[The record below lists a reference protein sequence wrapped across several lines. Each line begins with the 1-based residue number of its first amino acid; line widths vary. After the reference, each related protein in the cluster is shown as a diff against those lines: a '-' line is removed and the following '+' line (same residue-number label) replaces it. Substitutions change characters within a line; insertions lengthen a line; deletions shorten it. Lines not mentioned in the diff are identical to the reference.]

1 MNGMFQSIKAA
12 DLLNSN
18 NRKLAEK
25 VATLWDRVVAPE
37 EQYME
42 RGSVILVDFGHWL
55 DQKAWTDD
63 HGYFLKVRLAPLDK
77 HKLHVQNRGMAVI
90 RGFKAMFGDGE
101 CETMVDNPHAFET
114 GSEETVTVVVKT
126 GFNMIGD

>member
-25 VATLWDRVVAPE
+25 VAGLWDRCVAPE

-55 DQKAWTDD
+55 NQSAWTDET
-63 HGYFLKVRLAPLDK
+63 GFFLKFRLAPLDRK
-77 HKLHVQNRGMAVI
+77 RAGVREKGREVL
-90 RGFKAMFGDGE
+90 RGFTKMFGQYQRTTTYDEDVLDECGE
-101 CETMVDNPHAFET
+101 GTI
-114 GSEETVTVVVKT
+114 TVVVVT
-126 GFNMIGD
+126 GTHMIGD